1 MQFARQSNKSALL
14 LAAALMALVAALAL
28 SSVAHAAGSLSFGDA
43 PTGWSITP
51 GEADGNIG
59 KVKATGVKKNR
70 IRYAISGA
78 SGFSIKAKSGVVS
91 YDGSAASG
99 SEALLLVTA
108 RDRKGKVENA
118 TVTVTVSVAGA
129 TEPAVE
135 VKRHVPEP
143 PTAQQMQHNH
153 ADELKIVQSKLVRRH
168 YRDGESRGRPAGYY
182 TTLEPVGR
190 LHISKAYEG
199 SGLGG
204 RNRGVAFLE
213 SNESSVKWTIDD
225 ASMRHGFKLGR
236 MDGSSYTSLSLP
248 TGKTAQ
254 EAYNAAGSGSSD
266 ERLIAVHYDGT
277 KWPGEGYGSGTLGYT
292 LDIEVTGTDHMGRQ
306 VTVEIE
312 VCLTRSQ

>member
-1 MQFARQSNKSALL
+1 MQFAHYQSNKSALL

-129 TEPAVE
+129 TEPVVE
-135 VKRHVPEP
+135 VKRHV
-143 PTAQQMQHNH
+143 TQQTTDGAADAHNH
-153 ADELKIVQSKLVRRH
+153 ADELKIVSRSSWWTDNHRR
-168 YRDGESRGRPAGYY
+168 RDHVVVQPATTRPLNPSAVFISQRLTRGRAWAAEIGAWLFWNRTKVRSNGQSTMPPWDMDSNSDAWTAAATQAYPSPLGQWNRKRPPSA
-182 TTLEPVGR
+182 TLAADR
-190 LHISKAYEG
+190 
-199 SGLGG
+199 
-204 RNRGVAFLE
+204 
-213 SNESSVKWTIDD
+213 VK
-225 ASMRHGFKLGR
+225 S
-236 MDGSSYTSLSLP
+236 
-248 TGKTAQ
+248 
-254 EAYNAAGSGSSD
+254 E
-266 ERLIAVHYDGT
+266 
-277 KWPGEGYGSGTLGYT
+277 
-292 LDIEVTGTDHMGRQ
+292 
-306 VTVEIE
+306 
-312 VCLTRSQ
+312 